1 VRVGFG
7 LDLPEKSRLRA
18 RLEPLSVCVPVQFG
32 LSFRDFSMYSEDDL
46 QYAIENTRVILSPE
60 RRIETFGTTSFH
72 FYLVTE
78 LMDTVSEIRV
88 RGGRIQADRPQ
99 IITAAHLSRLSLEG
113 FGEKARVFVE
123 MLQNRNSALLKYG
136 FQIRK
141 DDLSESLVHDS
152 IDAVLDR
159 VTNQVPAALRSSS
172 AVIHGVDEGWEVCLL
187 KFTIEMMHQSAGG
200 NIQDFR
206 RKGLL

>member
-1 VRVGFG
+1 
-7 LDLPEKSRLRA
+7 
-18 RLEPLSVCVPVQFG
+18 
-32 LSFRDFSMYSEDDL
+32 MYSEDDL
-46 QYAIENTRVILSPE
+46 QYALENTKVIISPE
-60 RRIETFGTTSFH
+60 RRIETFGATSFH

-78 LMDTVSEIRV
+78 LMDRANEIRV
-88 RGGRIQADRPQ
+88 RNGRIQADRPQ
-99 IITAAHLSRLSLEG
+99 ILTAENIAKLTLEG
-113 FGEKARVFVE
+113 FGDKARKFAE
-123 MLQNRNSALLKYG
+123 MLQSRNASMLKYG

-152 IDAVLDR
+152 VEAVLER
-159 VTNQVPAALRSSS
+159 VTSQVPESLRSTS

-187 KFTIEMMHQSAGG
+187 KFTVEMIQQSAGR

>member
-1 VRVGFG
+1 MPGTG
-7 LDLPEKSRLRA
+7 WNPPRLCPSPNRGK
-18 RLEPLSVCVPVQFG
+18 LSE
-32 LSFRDFSMYSEDDL
+32 LSMYSEDDL

-60 RRIETFGTTSFH
+60 RRIQTFGTTSFH

-113 FGEKARVFVE
+113 FGEKARVFAE

-206 RKGLL
+206 RKVLL

>member
-1 VRVGFG
+1 
-7 LDLPEKSRLRA
+7 
-18 RLEPLSVCVPVQFG
+18 
-32 LSFRDFSMYSEDDL
+32 MYSEDDF

-78 LMDTVSEIRV
+78 LMDSVSEIRV
-88 RGGRIQADRPQ
+88 RDGRIQADRPQ
-99 IITAAHLSRLSLEG
+99 IITPASLSKLSLEG
-113 FGEKARVFVE
+113 FGEKARVFAE

-152 IDAVLDR
+152 VEAVLDR
-159 VTNQVPAALRSSS
+159 VTSQVPAALRSSS
-172 AVIHGVDEGWEVCLL
+172 AVIHGVEV
-187 KFTIEMMHQSAGG
+187 H
-200 NIQDFR
+200 N
-206 RKGLL
+206 

>member
-1 VRVGFG
+1 
-7 LDLPEKSRLRA
+7 
-18 RLEPLSVCVPVQFG
+18 
-32 LSFRDFSMYSEDDL
+32 MYSEDDL
-46 QYAIENTRVILSPE
+46 QYAIENTKVILSPE

-136 FQIRK
+136 FQIKK
-141 DDLSESLVHDS
+141 DDLSETLVHDS

-159 VTNQVPAALRSSS
+159 VTNEVPAALRSSS

-206 RKGLL
+206 RRGFL

>member
-1 VRVGFG
+1 
-7 LDLPEKSRLRA
+7 
-18 RLEPLSVCVPVQFG
+18 
-32 LSFRDFSMYSEDDL
+32 MYSADDL

-78 LMDTVSEIRV
+78 LMDRASEIRV
-88 RGGRIQADRPQ
+88 RDGRIQADRPQ
-99 IITAAHLSRLSLEG
+99 IITAANLSRLSLEG
-113 FGEKARVFVE
+113 FGEKARLFAE
-123 MLQNRNSALLKYG
+123 MLQSRHSALLKYG

-152 IDAVLDR
+152 VEAVLDR
-159 VTNQVPAALRSSS
+159 VAKQVPAALRGAS

-187 KFTIEMMHQSAGG
+187 KFTVEMMHQSAGG

-206 RKGLL
+206 RRGLL